1 MTFTATI
8 TKTKEAEVL
17 GIYVPTVI
25 DARKAA
31 VSVLIT
37 AAYGNG
43 YDITSRVALSG
54 RGIKHYGAD
63 LYHVTERALD
73 VIKAN
78 HTWATDF

>member
-8 TKTKEAEVL
+8 TKVKEAEVL
-17 GIYVPTVI
+17 GTYVPTAL
-25 DARKAA
+25 DARKVAA
-31 VSVLIT
+31 TILIT
-37 AAYGNG
+37 AAYSSG

-54 RGIKHYGAD
+54 RGIKHYSAD

-73 VIKAN
+73 VIKTN